1 METNELI
8 KQIITLPVEQKML
21 IIENT
26 LKSIRQNNLKTQMN
40 NAVSEL
46 MHDYKTDKELTLFT
60 EIDLD
65 SFYEAK

>member
-60 EIDLD
+60 KIDFD